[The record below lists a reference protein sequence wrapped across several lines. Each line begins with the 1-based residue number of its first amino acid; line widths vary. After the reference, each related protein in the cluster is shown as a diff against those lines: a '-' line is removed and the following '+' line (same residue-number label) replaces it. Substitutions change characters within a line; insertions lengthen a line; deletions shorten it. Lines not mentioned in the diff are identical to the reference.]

1 MDPEEVDERKGNV
14 GILSEHGPVKIVM
27 ELQVN
32 SCVEGSL
39 SDSPGWVRS
48 EELASALLSVKS
60 GRITKKSF

>member
-39 SDSPGWVRS
+39 SDSPG
-48 EELASALLSVKS
+48 
-60 GRITKKSF
+60 